1 MPIKDPVKRAEYQKK
16 YHKRWYKR
24 NRGDRVEQV
33 RQRKRGIRE
42 WMRELKETLS
52 CERCGLSGQ
61 DNAWALEFHHREPET
76 KVALVSSLV
85 AAGAS
90 KNKIM
95 AEVEKCEVVCS
106 NCHRK
111 EHYAEHRDAIEK
123 GEDSLWTSAGKA
135 GARNQVFNGDH
146 LNREKRRRRKRR
158 KQRKAEEEGTKVKAG
173 PARETDNDIDTFLRK
188 IELGVELQPD
198 EARRLRRLLKRQF
211 SDKQMEGEI
220 ESRFSIQDDIGSDT
234 DNNPIEES

>member
-1 MPIKDPVKRAEYQKK
+1 MPIKDPVKRAEYQKQ
-16 YHKRWYKR
+16 YHKRWYGR
-24 NRGDRVEQV
+24 NRGNRVEQV

-42 WMRELKETLS
+42 WMREYKETLS
-52 CERCGLSGQ
+52 CERCGLSGE
-61 DNAWALEFHHREPET
+61 DNAWALEFHHRDPET
-76 KVALVSSLV
+76 KIALVSTLV
-85 AAGAS
+85 AAGSS
-90 KNKIM
+90 KKKIM

-111 EHYAEHRDAIEK
+111 EHYAEHREAVEN
-123 GEDSLWTSAGKA
+123 GEDSLWTKAGKA
-135 GARNQVFNGDH
+135 GAQNQVFNQDH

-158 KQRKAEEEGTKVKAG
+158 KQRAKEESGTKIKAG
-173 PARETDNDIDTFLRK
+173 PERETDNDIDTFLRK

-220 ESRFSIQDDIGSDT
+220 ESRFTEQPDDD
-234 DNNPIEES
+234 